1 MEPQMDYHP
10 PHHRLKHA
18 AAQALYDRS
27 ALPQHERA
35 LFHVVV
41 HTTFAL
47 IACALISLVLLLPD
61 AAFADQPSDAS
72 TITICKVSDQSANLL
87 SNAHMSLAGDFIE
100 GEEQV
105 DFLTRTTLP
114 NSSRNGFFESDILKL
129 GGIYLLTETLA
140 PTGYIISPF
149 SNTFPDCN
157 LRNGALVLQLDD
169 SGSLMY
175 ETTSG
180 SWAQI
185 QKNTVYVKD
194 APTRLSIDVVDETGL
209 SVSGAVFSI
218 TPADGSYFADSST
231 EALSYIADGLSAIE
245 GKLVCESVVRQDIY
259 QIEQTQTAEGYDVAK
274 PFTIAVQNDGTIRL
288 IDESATGY
296 VEIGQQGSV
305 TVLNKAIPVV
315 DETPESSDTTQPQT
329 PDAEVDTAT
338 SGDNAAAA
346 DKPASHPENAGQNA
360 KVAAT
365 ISPRAGDFLPTVVAI
380 ILVSAVSV
388 LLLARHSIAR
398 DTHNG
403 CKR

>member
-1 MEPQMDYHP
+1 M
-10 PHHRLKHA
+10 
-18 AAQALYDRS
+18 
-27 ALPQHERA
+27 
-35 LFHVVV
+35 
-41 HTTFAL
+41 
-47 IACALISLVLLLPD
+47 LLLPD
-61 AAFADQPSDAS
+61 TALADQPSDLS
-72 TITICKVSDQSANLL
+72 TITICKVSDQSGNLL
-87 SNAHMSLAGDFIE
+87 SDAHMSLAGDFID

-114 NSSRNGFFESDILKL
+114 NSPRNGFFESDILEL
-129 GGIYLLTETLA
+129 GGIYLLTETQA

-157 LRNGALVLQLDD
+157 LRNGALILQLDD

-185 QKNTVYVKD
+185 QNNTVYVKD

-218 TPADGSYFADSST
+218 SPADGSYFADSST
-231 EALSYIADGLSAIE
+231 DALSYAADGLSAIE
-245 GKLVCESVVRQDIY
+245 GKLVCESVFRQDVY
-259 QIEQTQTAEGYDVAK
+259 QIEQTQTAEGYSVAK
-274 PFTIAVQNDGTIRL
+274 PFTIAVQSDGTIRL
-288 IDESATGY
+288 IDESENDY

-338 SGDNAAAA
+338 SGNKAAAA

-360 KVAAT
+360 KVAT
-365 ISPRAGDFLPTVVAI
+365 TVSPRTADSLLIAVVAI
-380 ILVSAVSV
+380 VVAAVSV
-388 LLLARHSIAR
+388 LLLAGHRIAR